1 MDRRTFITNVAR
13 GLVAVPL
20 AVHAQQP
27 GKIYRIGYLSAAAP
41 DVSATVIDAFRQGLR
56 ERGWIEGRN
65 IVIEFRWARGKLDL
79 LPELAS
85 ELVRMNVDVLVAA
98 PTPPAMAAS
107 KATRTIPIVV
117 IGVNDPVGLGLV
129 SSLARPGG
137 NVTGLTY
144 SVGQEIYGKQLA
156 LLKEVAPK
164 AKRVAVLWNPDISTL
179 APTIKDV
186 HAAAR
191 SLELKL
197 QPLEARGPAELE
209 SAFSAMARERVDGL
223 LVIVDSVFSF
233 HRAQLVDLAA
243 RSRLPA
249 AYTNRQ
255 PVEAGGLMSYGPSFA
270 DLWHRAAG
278 YVDRILKGAKPGDL
292 PFEQPTKYELVVNL
306 KTAKAFGLTI
316 PQSVILRADEVI
328 E

>member
-20 AVHAQQP
+20 AVQAQQP

-306 KTAKAFGLTI
+306 KTARALGITI
-316 PQSVILRADEVI
+316 PQSVILRADQVI

>member
-20 AVHAQQP
+20 AVQAQQP

>member
-20 AVHAQQP
+20 ATQAQQA

-56 ERGWIEGRN
+56 ERGWVEGRN
-65 IVIEFRWARGKLDL
+65 IVIEYRWARGKLDL

-107 KATRTIPIVV
+107 KATRIIPIVV
-117 IGVNDPVGLGLV
+117 IGVGDPVGLGLV

-137 NVTGLTY
+137 NVTGLSY

-164 AKRVAVLWNPDISTL
+164 AKRVAVLWNPDVATL
-179 APTIKDV
+179 APTMREV
-186 HAAAR
+186 NVAAR
-191 SLELKL
+191 LLELKL
-197 QPLEARGPAELE
+197 QPLEARGPADFE
-209 SAFSAMARERVDGL
+209 SAFAAMARERAEGV
-223 LVIVDSVFSF
+223 LVIVDPVFSF
-233 HRAQLVDLAA
+233 HRVQLAELAG

-255 PVEAGGLMSYGPSFA
+255 PVEAGGLMSYGPSFP

-292 PFEQPTKYELVVNL
+292 PFEQPTKYELVINL
-306 KTAKAFGLTI
+306 RTARALGLTI
-316 PQSVILRADEVI
+316 PQSVILWADQVI

>member
-20 AVHAQQP
+20 AVQAQQP

-316 PQSVILRADEVI
+316 PQSVILRADQVI